1 MAGRRVQMCLGT
13 QALCLTCLVV
23 LPCLLVPASGF
34 TLLAQVEG
42 GGSGRTNVKR
52 VAVVTGANKGI
63 GLEVA
68 RKLAAEPLMTV
79 VLACR
84 NAQLGAAA
92 VDALTQAGYK
102 NVVFQHLDLVNPA
115 SARALAEF
123 VAREYG
129 KLDILV
135 NNAAVCFNDPTL
147 YGKVVYTPFEK
158 QAGITMKTNFF
169 GTLSLTLV
177 AFNPKP

>member
-13 QALCLTCLVV
+13 QALCLTCLFAW
-23 LPCLLVPASGF
+23 PCLLVPASGF
-34 TLLAQVEG
+34 TLLAQAASG
-42 GGSGRTNVKR
+42 GR

-84 NAQLGAAA
+84 KAQLGAAA
-92 VDALTQAGYK
+92 VDALKQAGCK
-102 NVVFQHLDLVNPA
+102 DVVFQHFDLVDPA
-115 SARALAEF
+115 SARGLAEY
-123 VAREYG
+123 VAREHG

-147 YGKVVYTPFEK
+147 YGKVAYTPFEK

-177 AFNPKP
+177 A